1 MAEIDTLPKLVK
13 QAYEKYQDKSIAVRR
28 KDLGVWNEYTWKDY
42 YEDIK
47 YISLGLVSL
56 GLKPGDKVA
65 IIGDND
71 VEYYEAEFAAQ
82 AAGAVVVPSYSDA
95 ARPEVKF
102 ILEHSEA
109 KVIVAQDQEQVDKLL
124 DIIPEIPD
132 IKKIIYWDPKGLW
145 NYDEPIL
152 IDLEGVLKQ
161 GRKYEEECNGVF
173 EENVARGKGDDL
185 ALIMY
190 TSGTTGVP
198 KGAMLT
204 HENLIFD
211 AKSYFED
218 QGWTDKDEYFSYMSP
233 AWITEQLF
241 GLVGGSY
248 LGMTVNFAEEADT
261 IQEDVRE
268 IGPTII
274 FYGSRLWESI
284 ASTIQV
290 KIADTDPIKR
300 LIYRICLPIGQKMF
314 KLKIER
320 KSANFFLRALYKLA
334 WLALFQPLLDRL
346 GLSRVRLAY
355 TGGTVLSPESFSFIG
370 NLGLGLRQ
378 AYGSTE
384 AGIIA
389 GHKDYIKRHTLG
401 EVPAGID
408 VKIVDGEIVV
418 KSPGIFQ
425 GYYRNPEETD
435 RALRDGWFYSGDA
448 GFFDEDGQL
457 VFMDRVSELLELPD
471 GEKFSPQ
478 FIESTLRFSPYIK
491 DAMVLGG
498 KDKAFISAVII
509 IDYENAGKWAEDHRI
524 LYTTFT
530 DLCQKPEVYDLIQ
543 KEVEKTNELVP
554 AAAKIKKFINLHK
567 EFDPDEAELTRT
579 RKLRRGFMEERYGD
593 LVDAIYSDKKE
604 IIAEAFV
611 KYRDGRTGKITTSV
625 SIKFLY

>member
-1 MAEIDTLPKLVK
+1 
-13 QAYEKYQDKSIAVRR
+13 
-28 KDLGVWNEYTWKDY
+28 
-42 YEDIK
+42 
-47 YISLGLVSL
+47 
-56 GLKPGDKVA
+56 
-65 IIGDND
+65 
-71 VEYYEAEFAAQ
+71 
-82 AAGAVVVPSYSDA
+82 
-95 ARPEVKF
+95 
-102 ILEHSEA
+102 
-109 KVIVAQDQEQVDKLL
+109 
-124 DIIPEIPD
+124 
-132 IKKIIYWDPKGLW
+132 
-145 NYDEPIL
+145 
-152 IDLEGVLKQ
+152 
-161 GRKYEEECNGVF
+161 
-173 EENVARGKGDDL
+173 
-185 ALIMY
+185 
-190 TSGTTGVP
+190 
-198 KGAMLT
+198 
-204 HENLIFD
+204 
-211 AKSYFED
+211 
-218 QGWTDKDEYFSYMSP
+218 
-233 AWITEQLF
+233 
-241 GLVGGSY
+241 
-248 LGMTVNFAEEADT
+248 
-261 IQEDVRE
+261 
-268 IGPTII
+268 
-274 FYGSRLWESI
+274 
-284 ASTIQV
+284 
-290 KIADTDPIKR
+290 
-300 LIYRICLPIGQKMF
+300 MF